1 MSKSIDFKIT
11 TGALLKFALPVIF
24 AVIFESVYG
33 LVDSLFVANLV
44 GVEALSAVNIVMP
57 SLSITLA
64 IAIMIATGGCA
75 IVSAQM
81 GEGDMEGAREHFT
94 FFVLFAFG
102 VSLVLSLGG
111 LLFRNPLLHMMG
123 ADDTLYFLCE
133 SYAVPIFIIVPFAM
147 IGMMLQLFYA
157 ASGVPALGFILSVIG
172 GLSNIVLD
180 YVLIKVVNMGVAGA
194 AWATGIGYSIQS
206 IVGIIYFFSN
216 RKGTLYF
223 TCTRWDGRALLKACG
238 NGMSEMVG
246 SLAVSITMI
255 AMNVILMKHAGSDG
269 VAAGAIVLASQTILS
284 SLYMGYLQGIS
295 PVISFHFGAG
305 NTDNLKKLFKSALVT
320 IGGMSLITFIL
331 AFPLARPLGKL
342 YADGVEN
349 VLNMA
354 IGGIKIYAFAFLIM
368 GFNLFGSSFFTALN
382 DGKTSAILAVCRTLV
397 FLIIPLL
404 ILPLF
409 FEVNGVWLS
418 LPVAEVLSLLA
429 TTKFFTINKHKYNY
443 A

>member
-1 MSKSIDFKIT
+1 MSSKLTFL
-11 TGALLKFALPVIF
+11 TGTLLKFSLPVIF
-24 AVIFESVYG
+24 AVIFENVYG

-57 SLSITLA
+57 SLSIVLA

-81 GEGDMEGAREHFT
+81 GEGDMKGAREHFT

-102 VSLVLSLGG
+102 VSLALSLGG
-111 LLFRNPLLHMMG
+111 LIFRNPLLHIMG
-123 ADDTLYFLCE
+123 ADDALYSLCE
-133 SYAVPIFIIVPFAM
+133 SYAIPIFIIVPFAM

-157 ASGVPALGFILSVIG
+157 ASGVPALGFVLSVIG
-172 GLSNIVLD
+172 GISNIVLD
-180 YVLIKVVNMGVAGA
+180 YVLIKVAGFGVAGA

-223 TCTRWDGRALLKACG
+223 TRTKWDGNALLKACG

-255 AMNVILMKHAGSDG
+255 AMNIILMKHAGSDG

-295 PVISFHFGAG
+295 PVISFHFGAS

-320 IGGMSLITFIL
+320 IGGMSLITFAL
-331 AFPLARPLGKL
+331 AFPLARPLGRL

-382 DGKTSAILAVCRTLV
+382 DGKTSAIRQIHGIRGRLRYILIVKNKILHMRHITCLH
-397 FLIIPLL
+397 FLDS
-404 ILPLF
+404 F
-409 FEVNGVWLS
+409 S
-418 LPVAEVLSLLA
+418 AEPMS
-429 TTKFFTINKHKYNY
+429 FS
-443 A
+443 

>member
-11 TGALLKFALPVIF
+11 TGTLLKFSLPVIF
-24 AVIFESVYG
+24 AVIFENVYG
-33 LVDSLFVANLV
+33 VVDSLFVANLV

-57 SLSITLA
+57 SLSIVLA

-81 GEGDMEGAREHFT
+81 GEGDMKGAREHFT

-102 VSLVLSLGG
+102 VSLALSLGG
-111 LLFRNPLLHMMG
+111 LIFRNPLLHIMG
-123 ADDTLYFLCE
+123 ADDALYSLCE
-133 SYAVPIFIIVPFAM
+133 SYAIPIFIIVPFAM

-157 ASGVPALGFILSVIG
+157 ASGVPALGFVLSVIG
-172 GLSNIVLD
+172 GISNIVLD
-180 YVLIKVVNMGVAGA
+180 YVLIKVAGFGVAGA

-223 TCTRWDGRALLKACG
+223 TRTKWDGNALLKACG

-255 AMNVILMKHAGSDG
+255 AMNIILMKHAGSDG

-295 PVISFHFGAG
+295 PVISFHFGAS

-320 IGGMSLITFIL
+320 IGGMSLITFAL
-331 AFPLARPLGKL
+331 AFPLARPLGRL

-382 DGKTSAILAVCRTLV
+382 DGKTSAIRQIHGIRGRLRYV
-397 FLIIPLL
+397 FIV
-404 ILPLF
+404 
-409 FEVNGVWLS
+409 ENQ
-418 LPVAEVLSLLA
+418 VL
-429 TTKFFTINKHKYNY
+429 
-443 A
+443 

>member
-11 TGALLKFALPVIF
+11 TGTLLKFSLPVIF
-24 AVIFESVYG
+24 AVIFENVYG

-57 SLSITLA
+57 SLSIVLA

-81 GEGDMEGAREHFT
+81 GEGDMKGAREHFT

-102 VSLVLSLGG
+102 VSLALSLGG
-111 LLFRNPLLHMMG
+111 LIFRNPLLHIMG
-123 ADDTLYFLCE
+123 ADDALYSLCE
-133 SYAVPIFIIVPFAM
+133 SYAIPIFIIVPFAM

-157 ASGVPALGFILSVIG
+157 ASGVPALGFVLSVIG
-172 GLSNIVLD
+172 GISNIVLD
-180 YVLIKVVNMGVAGA
+180 YVLIKVAGFGVAGA

-223 TCTRWDGRALLKACG
+223 TRTKWDGNALLKACG

-255 AMNVILMKHAGSDG
+255 AMNIILMKHAGSDG

-295 PVISFHFGAG
+295 PVISFHFGAS

-320 IGGMSLITFIL
+320 IGGMSLITFAL
-331 AFPLARPLGKL
+331 AFPLARPLGRL

-382 DGKTSAILAVCRTLV
+382 DGKTSAILAVCRTLL

-404 ILPLF
+404 ILPQFL
-409 FEVNGVWLS
+409 EVNGVWLS
-418 LPVAEVLSLLA
+418 LPVAEVMSLILSVRYF
-429 TTKFFTINKHKYNY
+429 KVKKGIYNY